1 MKLLSFITMGSML
14 LIGTMGY
21 ASVPTD
27 HIVQPPTKPGAAT
40 QVSEELW
47 VGLKIYERAFGR
59 GCGACHDMDT
69 NPDLVK
75 FVPTLTIK
83 QFTTILKDG
92 KDSMPAAMM
101 AIMDV
106 GVVKKNKLTETEA
119 VDALYD
125 YLNGRFNGD
134 IPEGKLT
141 KIK

>member
-1 MKLLSFITMGSML
+1 ML
-14 LIGTMGY
+14 LTSAISF
-21 ASVPTD
+21 ASQPMD
-27 HIVQPPTKPGAAT
+27 HIVQSPTKPGAST
-40 QVSEELW
+40 QVSKELW
-47 VGLKIYERAFGR
+47 IGLKIYERAFGR
-59 GCGACHDMDT
+59 GCTACHDMDT

-75 FVPTLTIK
+75 LVPTLTIK

-106 GVVKKNKLTETEA
+106 SVVKKNKLTETEA

>member
-1 MKLLSFITMGSML
+1 MKLISFFALL
-14 LIGTMGY
+14 LISTIGY

-27 HIVQPPTKPGAAT
+27 HIVQPPTKSGAST

-47 VGLKIYERAFGR
+47 IGLKIYERAFGR

-75 FVPTLTIK
+75 ASSTLSIEE
-83 QFTTILKDG
+83 FTTILENG
-92 KDSMPAAMM
+92 RDSMPAAIK

-106 GVVKKNKLTETEA
+106 SVVKKAELTEKQA

-125 YLNGRFNGD
+125 YLTGRFNGD